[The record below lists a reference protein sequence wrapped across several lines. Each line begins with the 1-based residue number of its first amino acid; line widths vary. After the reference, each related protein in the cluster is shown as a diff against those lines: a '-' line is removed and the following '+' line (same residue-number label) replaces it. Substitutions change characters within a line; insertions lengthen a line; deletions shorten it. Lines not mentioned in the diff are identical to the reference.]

1 MAVYFANKIPR
12 QPGACTAVSWS
23 GHAATSARAPA
34 MCAVAYSSGSLGV
47 YTEEGD
53 DVTASRPVRSDAPGV
68 YPCAL
73 AWHPRSP
80 LLAVGWTDGRV
91 ALWSGTELRVSG
103 EETSTH
109 AGRSITCIAWSPTG
123 HRVVTGDDAGKTQV
137 WTVDDKLRPKPTG
150 FRCAKPAPGARTS
163 HVVIPNDAAVDEEG
177 AEPDRFLFYYAVNEG
192 LADSGYVC
200 VGIDTAG
207 DAGAGESKA
216 AAAPASRKIFDSP
229 GAIHAAL
236 YHDGVGN
243 LVTLGTDSVLSI
255 FAPPKGDSIEGGG
268 PPEGTQQSKWTVV
281 SSTKLP
287 TEGDAELTWTE
298 PGVLAV
304 VNDRDP
310 SCAVR
315 VFDLNTGDNYV
326 LVPPARRKS
335 QGLPKSA
342 ESAAA
347 DPTGRRLSCL
357 CYDADAKTLAC
368 GQRDGRVVMF
378 RRTAPPRGR
387 AGRRA
392 GGTGGGDEGKR
403 GGEKAGGEEAGG
415 EESDDDFAP
424 EDAWRVCASLD
435 AGGTLERVHFATGR
449 GARLLVAVCRDGAR
463 LCVRVKLNDKTR
475 GGVSVV
481 QVAAD
486 SVVLEATDGSRAP
499 ARLNTTERGMQ
510 ITGADATSR
519 HLLVWNSARAEVH
532 ETRGSGF
539 ARVSAFD
546 WSGRAR
552 GRSGSVRG
560 ESNAPASSSQA
571 MAIHGER
578 IYRACPGRAVV
589 EVTDLAGVVVD
600 ALAYEEA
607 QGAAEFV
614 DCNGDFLC
622 AATASGHLRFWR
634 LPADGVG
641 RAEAH
646 GPKGGA
652 MIPADICGG
661 THAYAPGSDPDGDD
675 GDVPEFSGRLPF
687 AIDSVRVNCDG
698 TKASVLFAHRG
709 HVSVL
714 STLAVYDV
722 DTDGY
727 RTFDFA
733 ITGRAPESHAWDAAA
748 PNVLAAQTAF
758 DENAFADAD
767 EKTEIIPT
775 KDEGDSQ
782 VPAPATGPYAS
793 ETGHG
798 RSAATMRRHANSRGV
813 VVFTLFASP
822 RGLLPQEAHP
832 VPDGFESLLGMAAP
846 SLFVCN
852 KAAAQSGGGACFAV
866 TMRDFVGMEHLD
878 AEAKAELLTFNYDLA
893 VGDVDRAR
901 ALVKATT
908 EPAVW
913 EAMAHM
919 CIKNKRLDVAE
930 TCLANLGHVRGGRAV
945 RDGADEPELDARV
958 ASVAVHLGLVDDAAV
973 LYEQCHRHDLLN
985 RLYQAM
991 GRWDDAIAV
1000 ASGKDRIHLKS
1011 THYAHGRYL
1020 ESVGDV
1026 SGAIRAYEKSGCAA
1040 VDVPRML
1047 HGRGMTDTL
1056 ERYVIGAGSR
1066 ELTRW
1071 WARYCESAGDYEK
1084 ALHGYQASG
1093 DYLSLVRTY
1102 CAQGDLEIAAQ
1113 LVEESGDPA
1122 AAFHLARFVPTASS
1136 SHSFPYPD
1144 LSDPRPAGA
1153 RVHVYLFSQTH
1164 LFPTQTG
1171 RLRRWTSTRT
1181 PFGSSAP
1188 RGGTATRLDW
1198 RVGAAWTTSSCTWR
1212 CSRRRR

>member
-1 MAVYFANKIPR
+1 
-12 QPGACTAVSWS
+12 
-23 GHAATSARAPA
+23 
-34 MCAVAYSSGSLGV
+34 
-47 YTEEGD
+47 
-53 DVTASRPVRSDAPGV
+53 
-68 YPCAL
+68 
-73 AWHPRSP
+73 
-80 LLAVGWTDGRV
+80 
-91 ALWSGTELRVSG
+91 
-103 EETSTH
+103 
-109 AGRSITCIAWSPTG
+109 
-123 HRVVTGDDAGKTQV
+123 
-137 WTVDDKLRPKPTG
+137 
-150 FRCAKPAPGARTS
+150 
-163 HVVIPNDAAVDEEG
+163 
-177 AEPDRFLFYYAVNEG
+177 
-192 LADSGYVC
+192 
-200 VGIDTAG
+200 
-207 DAGAGESKA
+207 
-216 AAAPASRKIFDSP
+216 
-229 GAIHAAL
+229 
-236 YHDGVGN
+236 
-243 LVTLGTDSVLSI
+243 
-255 FAPPKGDSIEGGG
+255 
-268 PPEGTQQSKWTVV
+268 
-281 SSTKLP
+281 
-287 TEGDAELTWTE
+287 
-298 PGVLAV
+298 
-304 VNDRDP
+304 
-310 SCAVR
+310 
-315 VFDLNTGDNYV
+315 
-326 LVPPARRKS
+326 
-335 QGLPKSA
+335 
-342 ESAAA
+342 
-347 DPTGRRLSCL
+347 
-357 CYDADAKTLAC
+357 
-368 GQRDGRVVMF
+368 
-378 RRTAPPRGR
+378 
-387 AGRRA
+387 
-392 GGTGGGDEGKR
+392 
-403 GGEKAGGEEAGG
+403 
-415 EESDDDFAP
+415 
-424 EDAWRVCASLD
+424 
-435 AGGTLERVHFATGR
+435 
-449 GARLLVAVCRDGAR
+449 
-463 LCVRVKLNDKTR
+463 
-475 GGVSVV
+475 
-481 QVAAD
+481 
-486 SVVLEATDGSRAP
+486 
-499 ARLNTTERGMQ
+499 
-510 ITGADATSR
+510 
-519 HLLVWNSARAEVH
+519 
-532 ETRGSGF
+532 
-539 ARVSAFD
+539 
-546 WSGRAR
+546 
-552 GRSGSVRG
+552 
-560 ESNAPASSSQA
+560 

-589 EVTDLAGVVVD
+589 EVTDLGGDVVD

-661 THAYAPGSDPDGDD
+661 AHAPGSGPDGDD

-709 HVSVL
+709 HHSVL

-758 DENAFADAD
+758 DENFFADEETIHETA
-767 EKTEIIPT
+767 
-775 KDEGDSQ
+775 KDDNSKNEGDSGDLGLN
-782 VPAPATGPYAS
+782 PNPYAS

-798 RSAATMRRHANSRGV
+798 RSAATMRRHASVRGV

-832 VPDGFESLLGMAAP
+832 VPDGFESLLGLAAP

-852 KAAAQSGGGACFAV
+852 KAAAQGGGGACFAV

-878 AEAKAELLTFNYDLA
+878 ATAKAALLTFNYDLA

-908 EPAVW
+908 EPSVW

-945 RDGADEPELDARV
+945 RDGASEPELDARV
-958 ASVAVHLGLVDDAAV
+958 GNVAVHLGLVDDAIA

-991 GRWDDAIAV
+991 GRWDDAIRTATQ
-1000 ASGKDRIHLKS
+1000 KDRINLKS
-1011 THYAHGRYL
+1011 THYAHGRHL

-1026 SGAIRAYEKSGCAA
+1026 PGAIRAYEKSGCAD

-1056 ERYVIGAGSR
+1056 ERYVINAGSN

-1084 ALHGYQASG
+1084 ALHGYQAAG

-1122 AAFHLARFVPTASS
+1122 AAFHLARFVPIWVSS
-1136 SHSFPYPD
+1136 SRSFPYPD
-1144 LSDPRPAGA
+1144 LSDPRPTAFTY
-1153 RVHVYLFSQTH
+1153 VYLRIY
-1164 LFPTQTG
+1164 FPNNVQN
-1171 RLRRWTSTRT
+1171 
-1181 PFGSSAP
+1181 
-1188 RGGTATRLDW
+1188 
-1198 RVGAAWTTSSCTWR
+1198 V
-1212 CSRRRR
+1212 